1 MVLFYICLP
10 FQNLLEKVGFPRWA
24 SITTIMLALFAIIG
38 LIVAFVAPIIIS
50 NINNLISQTPALQK
64 EAEQIIKFAL
74 AQMDKLPEDV
84 TSRITNMVKSMGDGV
99 TNILSNSLQYIT
111 SLISTIFLL
120 IMVPFFL
127 IYMLKTMKNLSQQLL
142 NFSKVNVKYFS

>member
-1 MVLFYICLP
+1 
-10 FQNLLEKVGFPRWA
+10 
-24 SITTIMLALFAIIG
+24 
-38 LIVAFVAPIIIS
+38 
-50 NINNLISQTPALQK
+50 
-64 EAEQIIKFAL
+64 
-74 AQMDKLPEDV
+74 MDKLPEDV

-127 IYMLKTMKNLSQQLL
+127 IYMLKTMKNLSQLLL

>member
-1 MVLFYICLP
+1 
-10 FQNLLEKVGFPRWA
+10 
-24 SITTIMLALFAIIG
+24 
-38 LIVAFVAPIIIS
+38 
-50 NINNLISQTPALQK
+50 
-64 EAEQIIKFAL
+64 
-74 AQMDKLPEDV
+74 MDKLPEDV

-111 SLISTIFLL
+111 SLISTIFL

>member
-1 MVLFYICLP
+1 
-10 FQNLLEKVGFPRWA
+10 
-24 SITTIMLALFAIIG
+24 MLALFAIIG

-84 TSRITNMVKSMGDGV
+84 TSIITNMVKSMGDGV

>member
-1 MVLFYICLP
+1 
-10 FQNLLEKVGFPRWA
+10 
-24 SITTIMLALFAIIG
+24 MLALFAIIG

-64 EAEQIIKFAL
+64 AEQIIKFAL

>member
-127 IYMLKTMKNLSQQLL
+127 IYMLKTMKNLSQLLL

>member
-1 MVLFYICLP
+1 
-10 FQNLLEKVGFPRWA
+10 
-24 SITTIMLALFAIIG
+24 
-38 LIVAFVAPIIIS
+38 
-50 NINNLISQTPALQK
+50 
-64 EAEQIIKFAL
+64 
-74 AQMDKLPEDV
+74 MDKLPEDV

-127 IYMLKTMKNLSQQLL
+127 IYMLKTMKNLSQLLL
-142 NFSKVNVKYFS
+142 NFSKVSVKSFCRFINWLKLYIKILHSRSSNCKCHLRYILIYRLFNYRLTIYSVISSICWCRKFNSIFRFMVIFCACGYTWYYW

>member
-1 MVLFYICLP
+1 
-10 FQNLLEKVGFPRWA
+10 
-24 SITTIMLALFAIIG
+24 MLALFAIIG

-64 EAEQIIKFAL
+64 KPEQIIKFAL

>member
-1 MVLFYICLP
+1 
-10 FQNLLEKVGFPRWA
+10 
-24 SITTIMLALFAIIG
+24 MLALFAIIG

-127 IYMLKTMKNLSQQLL
+127 IYMLKTMKNLSQLLL

>member
-1 MVLFYICLP
+1 
-10 FQNLLEKVGFPRWA
+10 
-24 SITTIMLALFAIIG
+24 MLALFAIIG

-127 IYMLKTMKNLSQQLL
+127 IYMLKDHENLSQQLL

>member
-1 MVLFYICLP
+1 
-10 FQNLLEKVGFPRWA
+10 
-24 SITTIMLALFAIIG
+24 MLALFAIIG